1 MIVCEFCLQYRSDG
15 KCILGL
21 NIPKGMSCRE
31 FTPGMEQFCSNPND
45 FVSPAQIYQMARFFG
60 FKKAELK
67 KIGLMADATESSR
80 VAKQEDAASL
90 NAAPSA

>member
-15 KCILGL
+15 KCTLGL

-67 KIGLMADATESSR
+67 KIGVMADATESSR
-80 VAKQEDAASL
+80 VAKKEDAASL

>member
-15 KCILGL
+15 KCTLGL

-31 FTPGMEQFCSNPND
+31 FTPVMEQFCSNPND

-60 FKKAELK
+60 FKKGELK

-80 VAKQEDAASL
+80 VAKKEDAAAL
-90 NAAPSA
+90 TATPSA

>member
-15 KCILGL
+15 TCTVGL

-31 FTPGMEQFCSNPND
+31 FTPVMEQFCSNPND
-45 FVSPAQIYQMARFFG
+45 FVSPAQIIQMARFFG

-67 KIGLMADATESSR
+67 KIGLMADATETSR
-80 VAKQEDAASL
+80 VAEEKDAASL
-90 NAAPSA
+90 NAAPSV

>member
-15 KCILGL
+15 KCTLGL

-31 FTPGMEQFCSNPND
+31 FTPSMEQFCSNPND

-67 KIGLMADATESSR
+67 KIGVMADATESSR
-80 VAKQEDAASL
+80 VAKKEDAASL
-90 NAAPSA
+90 NAASSV

>member
-1 MIVCEFCLQYRSDG
+1 
-15 KCILGL
+15 
-21 NIPKGMSCRE
+21 MSCRE
-31 FTPGMEQFCSNPND
+31 FTPVMEQFCSNPND